1 MTKVTNRARAV
12 WSVLITSLAA
22 PFFAGLIAV
31 ACRLLGLQFGVSLIA
46 GPNIPLGD
54 VAIIAFAW
62 GAIPA
67 LIAALAL
74 VPYVL
79 ESGTYSWLNA
89 AVAGVIAFGASAMLV
104 PFSAGPFMAV
114 LAFVAGLVAIA
125 MRAVLIRGGILK
137 A

>member
-1 MTKVTNRARAV
+1 MDKITNRSRAV

-31 ACRLLGLQFGVSLIA
+31 AGRLLGLQFGVSLIA
-46 GPNIPLGD
+46 GPDVPLGD
-54 VAIIAFAW
+54 VAIVAFAW
-62 GAIPA
+62 GALPA
-67 LIAALAL
+67 TIAALAL

-79 ESGTYSWLNA
+79 QSGTYSWLNA
-89 AVAGVIAFGASAMLV
+89 AVAGVIAFGASAIVV

-114 LAFVAGLVAIA
+114 FAFVAGLIAIA
-125 MRAVLIRGGILK
+125 MRAMLIGGGILK